1 MSENNLPEKSP
12 LQQAADAWW
21 ATLTEAE
28 RAEWMA
34 AAEYLWGPGT
44 ATVEDA
50 YIRFCAVGSI
60 HEVIRKVRRGE

>member
-1 MSENNLPEKSP
+1 MTGGNQHEKSP
-12 LQQAADAWW
+12 LQQAADGWW
-21 ATLTEAE
+21 AKLTEAE